1 MKRVGGTGGRRRL
14 GLAAL
19 ALGASAVLVSGSTVG
34 AEGVEEVQR
43 TFTAQAE
50 ASGMYVQYGI
60 PGFLPVDQ
68 FIDGGGPVSGATF
81 GSDGTSQSFASL
93 PYPGST
99 AVGYPGVFAL
109 VSNGQFVP
117 PGYPFFV
124 SSAYPTQP
132 EQKLADPLA
141 AYALS
146 TAASDSKATGT
157 ATFGPPGSTGQKP
170 NASADTSVAFE
181 AAKVTAT
188 ATSVN
193 QAIVAGPLTI
203 GAVRSKSVTTWANGD
218 KEPLTNTELV
228 VEGGRAGDTS
238 FQFGDKGLQVAQQ
251 GVPLPAGEGLAAINE
266 ALKPAGI
273 SVAFH
278 QAQPF
283 AGGAQAAAFEVTQV
297 AEVPGAGLG
306 TFRVRFG
313 GAKSAVALG
322 AEEVVLDYDTPV
334 ATSDQT
340 AGAMPATSEGGVT
353 SVGAG
358 VTADPA
364 FVASSSGVAVSDDPS
379 SFLPT
384 PGSELGGGS
393 AITAPEA
400 GGEVSDTGS
409 GPDALAA
416 AAPPTA
422 LASPASA
429 VMPGQPGAASSGV
442 ATVLLLAMLAAV
454 GLIGYW
460 RWSTRRAA
468 WTA

>member
-1 MKRVGGTGGRRRL
+1 M
-14 GLAAL
+14 A
-19 ALGASAVLVSGSTVG
+19 GA
-34 AEGVEEVQR
+34 EEVQR

-68 FIDGGGPVSGATF
+68 FIDGGGPVSQATF
-81 GSDGTSQSFASL
+81 GSDGTSRSFASL

-157 ATFGPPGSTGQKP
+157 ATFGPPGSTGQQP
-170 NASADTSVAFE
+170 NTSADTTVAFE

-218 KEPLTNTELV
+218 KEPLTKTELV
-228 VEGGRAGDTS
+228 IEGGRAGDTS

-251 GVPLPAGEGLAAINE
+251 GVPLPAGEGLATINQ

-273 SVAFH
+273 SIVFH

-283 AGGAQAAAFEVTQV
+283 AGGAQAAAFEVTQI

-313 GAKSAVALG
+313 GARTAIALG

-340 AGAMPATSEGGVT
+340 VGTTPATSEGGVT

-358 VTADPA
+358 LTSAPA
-364 FVASSSGVAVSDDPS
+364 TVASSSGVAVSDDAS

-384 PGSELGGGS
+384 PSGDLGSDS
-393 AITAPEA
+393 ALTSPEA
-400 GGEVSDTGS
+400 DAAVSDDTGG

-416 AAPPTA
+416 PAPAPTA
-422 LASPASA
+422 LAAPASA
-429 VMPGQPGAASSGV
+429 ATPGQPGAASSGV

-460 RWSTRRAA
+460 RWTTRQAA

>member
-1 MKRVGGTGGRRRL
+1 MKRTGGAGGRRRL

-19 ALGASAVLVSGSTVG
+19 ALGASAVLVAGSTVG
-34 AEGVEEVQR
+34 AEEVQR

-68 FIDGGGPVSGATF
+68 FIDGGGPVSQATF
-81 GSDGTSQSFASL
+81 GSDGTSRSFSSL

-99 AVGYPGVFAL
+99 FVGYPGVFAL
-109 VSNGQFVP
+109 VSNGALVP
-117 PGYPFFV
+117 PGYPFYV

-132 EQKLADPLA
+132 EQKLADPSA

-146 TAASDSKATGT
+146 TAASESKATGT

-188 ATSVN
+188 ATSLN

-203 GAVRSKSVTTWANGD
+203 GSVRSQSVATWANGD
-218 KEPLTNTELV
+218 EKPLTKTALV
-228 VEGGRAGDTS
+228 IEGGRAGDTS

-251 GVPLPAGEGLAAINE
+251 GVPVPAGEGLAAINQ

-273 SVAFH
+273 SVAFD
-278 QAQPF
+278 QAQSF

-297 AEVPGAGLG
+297 AQVPGAGMG

-313 GAKSAVALG
+313 GAKSSVALG
-322 AEEVVLDYDTPV
+322 AEKVVLDDGAPV
-334 ATSDQT
+334 AASDQT
-340 AGAMPATSEGGVT
+340 AGATPATSDGAVT
-353 SVGAG
+353 PHGTGA
-358 VTADPA
+358 TSDS
-364 FVASSSGVAVSDDPS
+364 ASAASPSGVAVTDHPS

-384 PGSELGGGS
+384 PNGDLSGGS
-393 AITAPEA
+393 AVT
-400 GGEVSDTGS
+400 GREVSGHVSDDTGS

-416 AAPPTA
+416 PAAPPTA

-429 VMPGQPGAASSGV
+429 VTPGQPGAANSGV

-460 RWSTRRAA
+460 RWTSRRAA

>member
-1 MKRVGGTGGRRRL
+1 MKRIGGAGGRRWL

-19 ALGASAVLVSGSTVG
+19 ALGATAVLLPGSMAG
-34 AEGVEEVQR
+34 AEEVQR

-68 FIDGGGPVSGATF
+68 FIDGGGPVSQATV
-81 GSDGTSQSFASL
+81 GSDGTSRSFASL

-157 ATFGPPGSTGQKP
+157 ATFGPPGSTGQQP
-170 NASADTSVAFE
+170 NTSADTTVAFE

-218 KEPLTNTELV
+218 KEPLTKTELV
-228 VEGGRAGDTS
+228 IEGGRAGDTS

-283 AGGAQAAAFEVTQV
+283 AGGAQAAAFEVTQI

-313 GAKSAVALG
+313 GARTAIALG

-340 AGAMPATSEGGVT
+340 AGATPATSEGGVT
-353 SVGAG
+353 SVGDG
-358 VTADPA
+358 VTSDPA
-364 FVASSSGVAVSDDPS
+364 SVASSSGFAVSDDPS

-384 PGSELGGGS
+384 PSGDLGSGSAVTSPEAGDVSADTGGGS
-393 AITAPEA
+393 
-400 GGEVSDTGS
+400 
-409 GPDALAA
+409 DALAA
-416 AAPPTA
+416 PAAVPTA
-422 LASPASA
+422 IAAPASA
-429 VMPGQPGAASSGV
+429 VIPGQPGAASSGV

-460 RWSTRRAA
+460 RWTTRRAA

>member
-1 MKRVGGTGGRRRL
+1 MKRIGGAGGRRWL
-14 GLAAL
+14 GLAAF
-19 ALGASAVLVSGSTVG
+19 ALGATAVVLPGSMVG
-34 AEGVEEVQR
+34 AEEVQR

-68 FIDGGGPVSGATF
+68 FIDGGGPVSQATF
-81 GSDGTSQSFASL
+81 GSDGTSRSFASL

-109 VSNGQFVP
+109 VTNGQFVP
-117 PGYPFFV
+117 PGYPFYV

-132 EQKLADPLA
+132 EQKLADPSA

-146 TAASDSKATGT
+146 TAASESKATGT

-193 QAIVAGPLTI
+193 QMIVAGPLTI

-218 KEPLTNTELV
+218 KEPLTKTELV
-228 VEGGRAGDTS
+228 IEGGRAGDTS

-278 QAQPF
+278 QAQAF

-334 ATSDQT
+334 ATSEQT
-340 AGAMPATSEGGVT
+340 AGAAPASSEGPVT

-358 VTADPA
+358 GTADPA
-364 FVASSSGVAVSDDPS
+364 STASASVTVTDDPS

-384 PGSELGGGS
+384 PGDELGGGS
-393 AITAPEA
+393 AVTSPEP
-400 GGEVSDTGS
+400 GGDVSSETGG
-409 GPDALAA
+409 GPEALAA
-416 AAPPTA
+416 PTAPPTA
-422 LASPASA
+422 LAAPASA
-429 VMPGQPGAASSGV
+429 VIPGQPGAASSGV

-460 RWSTRRAA
+460 RWTTRRAA

>member
-1 MKRVGGTGGRRRL
+1 
-14 GLAAL
+14 
-19 ALGASAVLVSGSTVG
+19 VLLPGSTVG
-34 AEGVEEVQR
+34 AEEVQR

-81 GSDGTSQSFASL
+81 GSDGTSRSFASL

-117 PGYPFFV
+117 PGYPFYV

-132 EQKLADPLA
+132 EQKLADPLGT
-141 AYALS
+141 YTLS
-146 TAASDSKATGT
+146 TAASESKATGT
-157 ATFGPPGSTGQKP
+157 ATFGPPGVTGQKP
-170 NASADTSVAFE
+170 NASADASVVFE

-188 ATSVN
+188 ATSVD
-193 QAIVAGPLTI
+193 QMIVAGPLTI

-218 KEPLTNTELV
+218 KEPLTKTELV
-228 VEGGRAGDTS
+228 IEGGRAGDTS
-238 FQFGDKGLQVAQQ
+238 FEFGDKGLQVAQQ
-251 GVPLPAGEGLAAINE
+251 GVPLPAGEGLAAINQ

-297 AEVPGAGLG
+297 AEVPGVGLG
-306 TFRVRFG
+306 TLRVRFG

-322 AEEVVLDYDTPV
+322 AEEVVLDNDTPV
-334 ATSDQT
+334 ATSDQK
-340 AGAMPATSEGGVT
+340 AGATPVTSEGGVT
-353 SVGAG
+353 SVGAV

-364 FVASSSGVAVSDDPS
+364 TVASSSRVAPSDDPP
-379 SFLPT
+379 SFLPI
-384 PGSELGGGS
+384 PSGDLGSGS
-393 AITAPEA
+393 AGANPEA
-400 GGEVSDTGS
+400 GGNVGDDAGG

-416 AAPPTA
+416 PAAPPTA
-422 LASPASA
+422 LAAPASA
-429 VMPGQPGAASSGV
+429 VISGQPGAVSSGL

-460 RWSTRRAA
+460 RWTNRRAA

>member
-1 MKRVGGTGGRRRL
+1 MKRIGGAGGRRRL

-19 ALGASAVLVSGSTVG
+19 ALGATAVLLPGSTVG
-34 AEGVEEVQR
+34 AEEAQR

-81 GSDGTSQSFASL
+81 GSDGTSRSFASL

-132 EQKLADPLA
+132 EQKLADPSA

-157 ATFGPPGSTGQKP
+157 ATFGPPGITGQKP
-170 NASADTSVAFE
+170 NSSADTSVVFE
-181 AAKVTAT
+181 AGKVTAT

-193 QAIVAGPLTI
+193 QMIVAGPLTI
-203 GAVRSKSVTTWANGD
+203 GAVRSQSVTTWANGD
-218 KEPLTNTELV
+218 TEPLTETELV
-228 VEGGRAGDTS
+228 IEGGRAGDTS

-251 GVPLPAGEGLAAINE
+251 GVPLPAAEGLAAINQV
-266 ALKPAGI
+266 LKPAGI
-273 SVAFH
+273 SIAFH

-322 AEEVVLDYDTPV
+322 AEEVVLDYEAPV
-334 ATSDQT
+334 AASDQT
-340 AGAMPATSEGGVT
+340 AGAKPAASEGAVK

-358 VTADPA
+358 VTSDPA
-364 FVASSSGVAVSDDPS
+364 SASSSVVTVTDDPS

-384 PGSELGGGS
+384 PSSELGGGS
-393 AITAPEA
+393 AVMSPEA
-400 GGEVSDTGS
+400 GGDVSDTGG
-409 GPDALAA
+409 GPDALVAP
-416 AAPPTA
+416 AAPPTS
-422 LASPASA
+422 LAAPASA
-429 VMPGQPGAASSGV
+429 VIPGQPGAASSGV